1 MDHNRHQN
9 HQQQSIHRKR
19 RKSNQCSN
27 NHNRNGGNN
36 SKSLLIRLSEACN
49 RHKSFHETEQ
59 QKKRQRKQ
67 QQQQQQKG
75 KQKEQESYSNQEEEE
90 EEEEDHDMHDSDEYS
105 CNHVDYETCV
115 HELNIL
121 KGIIPKV
128 EAAYRLPYKN
138 CSIAGGTN
146 TGNGNIHASDVF
158 NLCMFY
164 HNIVVGEFCP
174 HSRQILLQNDSD
186 GMDSEYYTVHYTT
199 NLQYLATF

>member
-59 QKKRQRKQ
+59 QKKRQRK

>member
-67 QQQQQQKG
+67 QQQQQKG

-105 CNHVDYETCV
+105 SNHVDYETCV